1 MVSLFDYW
9 FSHPNVWFN
18 PTESDDEY
26 ITSTYFKHVQIPDSV
41 DNFRKG
47 MEAILYYD
55 QVTRHAQRILGNI
68 NCDEFNM
75 KILDFAKK
83 FYCKY
88 KYSLIPVEF
97 VFILLPLRHSKI
109 YSNILYVIK
118 ETIYKIKSEPKEL
131 EYKRFLKATLDKYI
145 IQCNDTKNIEQ
156 IYPEESIDE
165 ITDLENICELGLEVF
180 RPRPIHNLIPKKF
193 DEKFQLTD
201 KKLETTDKHIISLS
215 GGVDSMVMSYIL
227 TKKYGSDNVVAV
239 HINYNNRK
247 ECQSEVN
254 IIKIWC
260 SFLKIKLYIRTIV
273 ELNRPE
279 CMDLELRDLY
289 ETFTRNIRYT
299 TYINTSKLLGI
310 DKCIVYL
317 GHNQDDRFE
326 NILTNIVSESH
337 YSNLNGMEFES
348 IQVCNSDEIIF
359 IRPMLNIVK
368 SDIFSFA
375 NFCQIP
381 HFIDSTPKWS
391 QRGKI
396 RDIVRPAIETWEP
409 KAIKSFFGLSDTIT
423 ELMTM
428 LDSTAHTYVEKI
440 KNDNK
445 LDININSIPQKI
457 LFKSIFTKLNLQITQ
472 KSLESFYEKMGFIKQ
487 NFEKY
492 KVNTSN
498 FFQLNKYT
506 KLKWIKNNNE
516 DFTLFFNEYMQTQ
529 SN

>member
-1 MVSLFDYW
+1 
-9 FSHPNVWFN
+9 
-18 PTESDDEY
+18 
-26 ITSTYFKHVQIPDSV
+26 
-41 DNFRKG
+41 
-47 MEAILYYD
+47 
-55 QVTRHAQRILGNI
+55 
-68 NCDEFNM
+68 
-75 KILDFAKK
+75 
-83 FYCKY
+83 
-88 KYSLIPVEF
+88 
-97 VFILLPLRHSKI
+97 
-109 YSNILYVIK
+109 
-118 ETIYKIKSEPKEL
+118 
-131 EYKRFLKATLDKYI
+131 
-145 IQCNDTKNIEQ
+145 
-156 IYPEESIDE
+156 
-165 ITDLENICELGLEVF
+165 
-180 RPRPIHNLIPKKF
+180 
-193 DEKFQLTD
+193 
-201 KKLETTDKHIISLS
+201 
-215 GGVDSMVMSYIL
+215 MVMSYIL
-227 TKKYGSDNVVAV
+227 TKKYGPDNVVAV

-247 ECQSEVN
+247 ECESEVN

-260 SFLKIKLYIRTIV
+260 LFLKIKLYIRTIV

-299 TYINTSKLLGI
+299 TYINTSKLLGL

-348 IQVCNSDEIIF
+348 KQVFNSNEIIF
-359 IRPMLNIVK
+359 RRPMLNIVK

-381 HFIDSTPKWS
+381 HFTDSTPKWS

-409 KAIKSFFGLSDTIT
+409 KATKSFFALSDTIA
-423 ELMTM
+423 ELMTI
-428 LDSTAHTYVEKI
+428 LDSTVHTYVEKI

-457 LFKSIFTKLNLQITQ
+457 LFKTIFTKLNLHITQ
-472 KSLESFYEKMGFIKQ
+472 KSLESFYEKMEFIKQ

-492 KVNTSN
+492 KVNTPN

-516 DFTLFFNEYMQTQ
+516 DFTLFFNEYMRTQ